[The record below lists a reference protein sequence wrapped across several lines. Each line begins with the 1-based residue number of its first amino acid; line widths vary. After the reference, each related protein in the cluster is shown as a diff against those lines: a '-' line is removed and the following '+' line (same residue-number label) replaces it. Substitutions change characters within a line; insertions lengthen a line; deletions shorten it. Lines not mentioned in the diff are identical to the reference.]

1 MLELK
6 IVLLSILF
14 FVYISVLG
22 WIFFLLYKL
31 SKDFY
36 CILLIIIGI
45 MSFLF
50 LFSVNENGQI
60 LSLAI
65 FILTGIYVL
74 HPLSKWIVNNYG
86 ENIR

>member
-74 HPLSKWIVNNYG
+74 HSLSKWIVNNYG
-86 ENIR
+86 ENKT

>member
-74 HPLSKWIVNNYG
+74 HSLSKWIVNNYG